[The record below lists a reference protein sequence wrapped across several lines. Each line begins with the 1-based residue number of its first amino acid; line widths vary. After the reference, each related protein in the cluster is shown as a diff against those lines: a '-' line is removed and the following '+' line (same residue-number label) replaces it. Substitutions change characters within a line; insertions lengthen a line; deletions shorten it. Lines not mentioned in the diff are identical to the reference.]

1 MKAADNSKMGE
12 DFFKYLPSEI
22 VVNIFSR
29 LPTRAAMA
37 CKCVCKPWLGLLAT
51 PEFVNSHMS
60 RSVPAIAVE
69 THTKSYDVIEF
80 VDELGIDFDEEHFRD
95 APFSF
100 DEVHRWG
107 APFNF
112 DKEHRWEVTFSFS
125 FPFGVPIRSSAN
137 GLIFLRDFDRG
148 DNLILCNPVTRDYIT
163 LPCPQ
168 QTSPKVQNYMDNFG
182 FGVSGMTGEY
192 KVVRIFA
199 ETPQRR
205 EGFKNA
211 CQVYT
216 VGTGS
221 WRKVPFGRPLRFCD
235 DIGGVHLNGNLYWMV
250 AKTTRG
256 FCRWICCFDLE
267 AELFSTF
274 AAPPPRG
281 RDFLYGR
288 SLCVLRGCLCVSDIS
303 HNGRDISDDESDDS
317 NDEGDIPND
326 GHVIIWCMKGDDHSW
341 TKIFVIPEVERLAGL
356 GNIWPI
362 IIFKNGDALMEWDDG
377 MIFFY
382 SGKRKNFDCE
392 IMSLEGRDPFTSTIM
407 YAPSFVSLK
416 SFAMENVSSF

>member
-1 MKAADNSKMGE
+1 MKTADNSKMGE

-22 VVNIFSR
+22 IVLNIFSR

-37 CKCVCKPWLGLLAT
+37 CKCVCKPWLGMLTT
-51 PEFVNSHMS
+51 PEFVNLHMS
-60 RSVPAIAVE
+60 RSVPTIAIE
-69 THTKSYDVIEF
+69 THSKCYDIIEF
-80 VDELGIDFDEEHFRD
+80 GDELDLNFDEPIPCGVDYLFLLC
-95 APFSF
+95 F
-100 DEVHRWG
+100 DGPIHSM
-107 APFNF
+107 PNDF
-112 DKEHRWEVTFSFS
+112 DKEHRWDVTFNFRL
-125 FPFGVPIRSSAN
+125 PFGGPIRSSAN
-137 GLIFLRDFDRG
+137 GLIFLREFDRN
-148 DNLILCNPVTRDYIT
+148 DDLILCNPVTRDYLK
-163 LPCPQ
+163 LPFPQ
-168 QTSPKVQNYMDNFG
+168 QTSPKVPNAMDNFG
-182 FGVSGMTGEY
+182 FGVSGTTGQY

-205 EGFKNA
+205 EGFRNS

-221 WRKVPFGRPLRFCD
+221 WRNVPFGKPLRVCD

-256 FCRWICCFDLE
+256 FCRWISCFDLE
-267 AELFSTF
+267 MELFSTF

-303 HNGRDISDDESDDS
+303 HNGRDE
-317 NDEGDIPND
+317 NDNPND
-326 GHVIIWCMKGDDHSW
+326 GHVIIWMLKGDDNSW
-341 TKIFVIPEVERLAGL
+341 TKIFFITGLERSAGL
-356 GNIWPI
+356 GNVWPI
-362 IIFKNGDALMEWDDG
+362 IILKNGDALIEWDDG

-382 SGKRKNFDCE
+382 SHKRRKFDCE
-392 IMSLEGRDPFTSTIM
+392 IMSLDGREPFTSTIM

-416 SFAMENVSSF
+416 SFATENVSSF